1 MVRLAQNSDQ
11 PRIVITNDT
20 ATLLAHPEV
29 SKDACVIGVSRTNGG
44 SILRSRILRWSILP
58 REKCRNI
65 LSER

>member
-1 MVRLAQNSDQ
+1 MVKLAQNSDE

-44 SILRSRILRWSILP
+44 P
-58 REKCRNI
+58 P
-65 LSER
+65 